1 MPFPERRDHIATD
14 RHPQAPLSLRHH
26 GTEAHW
32 PPTSSQPKG
41 KTQQQQQIDQLP
53 LLKKPLEQIGLQ
65 IKVPG
70 AFWEGRMSDEEKEK
84 LYACSWRCV
93 SRTCRRVCGTASE
106 RWKIHEC
113 VT

>member
-1 MPFPERRDHIATD
+1 MTTSRQTD
-14 RHPQAPLSLRHH
+14 ILKHPYHSDIMAPKRI
-26 GTEAHW
+26 GR
-32 PPTSSQPKG
+32 PPAQPKG
-41 KTQQQQQIDQLP
+41 KTPQQQQIDQLP